1 MTNIVKEAKEKGYVS
16 TIFGRRRYIPELSS
30 KNKNIIQF
38 GERIAMNTPIQGS
51 AADIIKLA
59 MNKIY
64 NELKNRNLKSKLIM
78 QVHDE
83 LIIETNDNEIEIVKE
98 IMKDSMENIIK
109 LKVPLEV
116 DLNIGK
122 SWYEAK

>member
-1 MTNIVKEAKEKGYVS
+1 
-16 TIFGRRRYIPELSS
+16 
-30 KNKNIIQF
+30 
-38 GERIAMNTPIQGS
+38 MNTPIQGS

>member
-1 MTNIVKEAKEKGYVS
+1 MLALYLEEEG
-16 TIFGRRRYIPELSS
+16 YIPELSS